1 MKLRMRFFLI
11 YFLCSL
17 LMLFGA
23 MQYFLYRY
31 TLVSTEK
38 ANQMLENTMYSATAQ
53 VENMVGAITNATYLF
68 QANGTTSGSIIDEL
82 QKYKD
87 MNYDMSYYD
96 LYTSRQNI
104 KYICQTLLISN
115 PNINGIFV
123 ILANNQTLGWSN
135 GIDFDYK
142 YKPAE
147 DDWYKE
153 TLDLHG
159 RLYISDL
166 SKKDFFLGAGES
178 VFFAKA
184 LHNIYTN
191 DYLGTVLIDCSPE
204 IFDLSSV
211 NMLPSDIYISLT
223 DADTPESIY
232 YANTETPIAKELF
245 EDDPL
250 FISKDILNGNFT
262 MNVAMNHDYFAD
274 SVSSATRQM
283 YLVALLIMAIL
294 ALVYIPLLNGVIK
307 PIRKLTNHMHATHFR
322 QPANMPRYSKR
333 NDEIGLMY
341 REYDA
346 VVKSLNEYIRK
357 DYQNK
362 LATMD
367 AQMRALEAQI
377 DAHFLFNTLETIN
390 SIAEIEEV
398 EPIQTISMALA
409 NMFRYSIKTQSE
421 LVPLRDEINH
431 IRNYISIQNIRYDN
445 RFTVDIQIPEETLNE
460 RVLKLILQPV
470 IENSINHGFKR
481 CQIRGKILI
490 EAYTDESNLYIRI
503 SDDGVGMNET
513 QLENLKNLLN
523 SRPAVEELGKRV
535 YESIGIKNINSRIQ
549 LYYGTMYGLD
559 IDSVE
564 NEGTTA
570 LITVP
575 RKQERKKDV

>member
-1 MKLRMRFFLI
+1 
-11 YFLCSL
+11 
-17 LMLFGA
+17 MLFGA
-23 MQYFLYRY
+23 MQYFMYRY

-166 SKKDFFLGAGES
+166 SQKDFFLGAGES

-223 DADTPESIY
+223 DADNPASIY
-232 YANTETPIAKELF
+232 YANTKTPIRKEQF

-274 SVSSATRQM
+274 NVNSATRQM
-283 YLVALLIMAIL
+283 YLVAMAIMAVL

-322 QPANMPRYSKR
+322 QPANMPKYSKR
-333 NDEIGLMY
+333 SDEIGLMY

-431 IRNYISIQNIRYDN
+431 IKNYISIQNIRYDN

-490 EAYTDESNLYIRI
+490 EAYTDDLNLYIRI

-513 QLENLKNLLN
+513 QLEKLKNLLN
-523 SRPAVEELGKRV
+523 SKPAVEELGKRV

-559 IDSVE
+559 VDSVE

-575 RKQERKKDV
+575 RKQERKQNV

>member
-1 MKLRMRFFLI
+1 MKLRMRFFLM

-223 DADTPESIY
+223 DAYNPDSIY

-262 MNVAMNHDYFAD
+262 MNVAMNHDYFTD
-274 SVSSATRQM
+274 NVNSATRQM
-283 YLVALLIMAIL
+283 YLVAMAIMAVL

-322 QPANMPRYSKR
+322 QPANMPKYSKR
-333 NDEIGLMY
+333 SDEIA
-341 REYDA
+341 A
-346 VVKSLNEYIRK
+346 VQRYA
-357 DYQNK
+357 QNTAK
-362 LATMD
+362 HT
-367 AQMRALEAQI
+367 
-377 DAHFLFNTLETIN
+377 
-390 SIAEIEEV
+390 SV
-398 EPIQTISMALA
+398 
-409 NMFRYSIKTQSE
+409 SE
-421 LVPLRDEINH
+421 
-431 IRNYISIQNIRYDN
+431 
-445 RFTVDIQIPEETLNE
+445 
-460 RVLKLILQPV
+460 
-470 IENSINHGFKR
+470 
-481 CQIRGKILI
+481 
-490 EAYTDESNLYIRI
+490 
-503 SDDGVGMNET
+503 
-513 QLENLKNLLN
+513 
-523 SRPAVEELGKRV
+523 
-535 YESIGIKNINSRIQ
+535 
-549 LYYGTMYGLD
+549 
-559 IDSVE
+559 
-564 NEGTTA
+564 
-570 LITVP
+570 
-575 RKQERKKDV
+575 

>member
-31 TLVSTEK
+31 TLISTEK
-38 ANQMLENTMYSATAQ
+38 ATQMLENTMYSATAQ

-82 QKYKD
+82 QRYKD
-87 MNYDMSYYD
+87 MNYEMSDYD
-96 LYTSRQNI
+96 IYTSRQNI

-115 PNINGIFV
+115 PQINGIFI
-123 ILANNQTLGWSN
+123 ILANNQTFGWSN
-135 GIDFDYK
+135 GIDFDYR
-142 YKPAE
+142 YEPSE

-153 TLDLHG
+153 TLDHHG

-166 SKKDFFLGAGES
+166 SKKSFFLGADES

-204 IFDLSSV
+204 IFDLGSV

-223 DADTPESIY
+223 DASDPSSIY
-232 YANTETPIAKELF
+232 YANTDLPINKEQYK
-245 EDDPL
+245 DDPL
-250 FISKDILNGNFT
+250 FVTSDILNGNFT
-262 MNVAMNHDYFAD
+262 MNVAMNHDYFTD
-274 SVSSATRQM
+274 NIGSATRQM
-283 YLVALLIMAIL
+283 YLVAFIIMALL

-307 PIRKLTNHMHATHFR
+307 PMQTLTKHMHATHFR
-322 QPANMPRYSKR
+322 QPTDIPKYSNRK
-333 NDEIGLMY
+333 DEIGLMY

-362 LATMD
+362 IVTMD

-409 NMFRYSIKTQSE
+409 SMFRYSIKTQSE
-421 LVPLRDEINH
+421 LVPLRDEIDH
-431 IRNYISIQNIRYDN
+431 IKNYLSIQNIRYDN
-445 RFTVDIQIPEETLNE
+445 RFTVDIRIAEECMDE

-481 CQIRGKILI
+481 CQIRGNILI
-490 EAYTDESNLYIRI
+490 EAYTDDHDLYIKI
-503 SDDGVGMNET
+503 SDDGVGMSKA
-513 QLENLKNLLN
+513 NLDNLQALLC
-523 SRPAVEELGKRV
+523 SKPEMEELGKRV

-549 LYYGTMYGLD
+549 LYYGTMYGLTV
-559 IDSVE
+559 DSVE
-564 NEGTTA
+564 NEGTTTV
-570 LITVP
+570 ITVP
-575 RKQERKKDV
+575 RKQERN

>member
-1 MKLRMRFFLI
+1 
-11 YFLCSL
+11 
-17 LMLFGA
+17 
-23 MQYFLYRY
+23 
-31 TLVSTEK
+31 
-38 ANQMLENTMYSATAQ
+38 
-53 VENMVGAITNATYLF
+53 
-68 QANGTTSGSIIDEL
+68 
-82 QKYKD
+82 

-223 DADTPESIY
+223 DADNPDSIY
-232 YANTETPIAKELF
+232 YANTKTPIRKEQF

-274 SVSSATRQM
+274 NVNSATRQM
-283 YLVALLIMAIL
+283 YLVAMAIMAVL

-322 QPANMPRYSKR
+322 QPANMPKYSKR
-333 NDEIGLMY
+333 SDEIGLMY
-341 REYDA
+341 REYGVELDRTTA
-346 VVKSLNEYIRK
+346 GLL
-357 DYQNK
+357 
-362 LATMD
+362 LAAILSDTLFCST
-367 AQMRALEAQI
+367 AFRA
-377 DAHFLFNTLETIN
+377 FLQTAGLSISRQVPKTL
-390 SIAEIEEV
+390 
-398 EPIQTISMALA
+398 
-409 NMFRYSIKTQSE
+409 
-421 LVPLRDEINH
+421 H
-431 IRNYISIQNIRYDN
+431 IRHCLR
-445 RFTVDIQIPEETLNE
+445 
-460 RVLKLILQPV
+460 LIL
-470 IENSINHGFKR
+470 SLR
-481 CQIRGKILI
+481 
-490 EAYTDESNLYIRI
+490 
-503 SDDGVGMNET
+503 SDKLSLQG
-513 QLENLKNLLN
+513 
-523 SRPAVEELGKRV
+523 
-535 YESIGIKNINSRIQ
+535 
-549 LYYGTMYGLD
+549 
-559 IDSVE
+559 
-564 NEGTTA
+564 
-570 LITVP
+570 
-575 RKQERKKDV
+575 

>member
-17 LMLFGA
+17 LMLFTT

-31 TLVSTEK
+31 NLISAEK
-38 ANQMLENTMYSATAQ
+38 ATQMLENTMYSATAQ

-87 MNYDMSYYD
+87 MNYEMSDYD

-115 PNINGIFV
+115 PQINGIFI
-123 ILANNQTLGWSN
+123 ILANSQTFGWSN

-142 YKPAE
+142 YQPAT
-147 DDWYKE
+147 DDWYKK

-159 RLYISDL
+159 RLYISEL
-166 SKKDFFLGAGES
+166 SKKDFFLGADES

-191 DYLGTVLIDCSPE
+191 DYLGTVLIDCSPD
-204 IFDLSSV
+204 IFNLSSV
-211 NMLPSDIYISLT
+211 NMVPSDIYISLT
-223 DADTPESIY
+223 DANDPKSVY
-232 YANTETPIAKELF
+232 YSNTEIPISKEQF
-245 EDDPL
+245 SDDSL
-250 FISKDILNGNFT
+250 FITRDILNGNFT
-262 MNVAMNHDYFAD
+262 MNVAMNHEYFTGN
-274 SVSSATRQM
+274 VNSATRQM

-307 PIRKLTNHMHATHFR
+307 PIQTLTNHIHSTHFR
-322 QPANMPRYSKR
+322 KPANMPGYSRR

-362 LATMD
+362 LVTMD

-390 SIAEIEEV
+390 SIAEIEEI

-409 NMFRYSIKTQSE
+409 HMFRYSIKTQSE
-421 LVPLRDEINH
+421 LVPLRDEIDH
-431 IRNYISIQNIRYDN
+431 IKNYISIQNIRYDN
-445 RFTVDIQIPEETLNE
+445 RFTVDINIPEECMNE

-481 CQIRGKILI
+481 CQIRGRILV
-490 EAYTDESNLYIRI
+490 EAGTDEQNLYIKI
-503 SDDGVGMNET
+503 SDDGVGMSKAH
-513 QLENLKNLLN
+513 LESLKALLQ
-523 SRPAVEELGKRV
+523 SKPQVEELGKRV

-549 LYYGTMYGLD
+549 LYYGTMYGLTV
-559 IDSVE
+559 DSVE
-564 NEGTTA
+564 NEGTTT

-575 RKQERKKDV
+575 RKQERN

>member
-1 MKLRMRFFLI
+1 
-11 YFLCSL
+11 
-17 LMLFGA
+17 MLFGA
-23 MQYFLYRY
+23 MQYFMYRY

-223 DADTPESIY
+223 DADNPDSIY
-232 YANTETPIAKELF
+232 YANTKTPIRKEQF

-274 SVSSATRQM
+274 NVNSATRQM
-283 YLVALLIMAIL
+283 YLVAMAIMAVL

-322 QPANMPRYSKR
+322 QPANMPKHSKR
-333 NDEIGLMY
+333 SDEIGLMY

-431 IRNYISIQNIRYDN
+431 IKNYISIQNIRYDN

-490 EAYTDESNLYIRI
+490 EAYTDDLNLYIRI

-513 QLENLKNLLN
+513 QLEKLKNLLN
-523 SRPAVEELGKRV
+523 SKPAVEELGKRV

-559 IDSVE
+559 VDSVE

-575 RKQERKKDV
+575 RKQERKQNV

>member
-223 DADTPESIY
+223 DADNPDSIY

-549 LYYGTMYGLD
+549 LYYGTMYGLN

>member
-223 DADTPESIY
+223 DADNPDSIY

-445 RFTVDIQIPEETLNE
+445 RFTVDIQITEETLNE

-513 QLENLKNLLN
+513 QLEKLKNLLN
-523 SRPAVEELGKRV
+523 SKPAVEELGKRV

-559 IDSVE
+559 VDSVE

-575 RKQERKKDV
+575 RKQERKQNV

>member
-17 LMLFGA
+17 LMLFLA
-23 MQYFLYRY
+23 TQYFLYRY
-31 TLVSTEK
+31 RLISTEK
-38 ANQMLENTMYSATAQ
+38 ATQMLENTMYSATAH

-82 QKYKD
+82 QKFKD
-87 MNYDMSYYD
+87 LNYEMSYYD
-96 LYTSRQNI
+96 IYTSRQNI

-115 PNINGIFV
+115 PQINGIFI
-123 ILANNQTLGWSN
+123 ILANNQTFGWSN

-142 YKPAE
+142 YLAAE

-166 SKKDFFLGAGES
+166 SKKDFFLGADES

-204 IFDLSSV
+204 IFNLSNV
-211 NMLPSDIYISLT
+211 NLVPSDIYISLT
-223 DADTPESIY
+223 DAKDPDSLY
-232 YANTETPIAKELF
+232 YSNTEVPVSKNQYGS
-245 EDDPL
+245 DPL
-250 FISKDILNGNFT
+250 FLTKDILNGNFT
-262 MNVAMNHDYFAD
+262 MNVAMNHEYFTGN
-274 SVSSATRQM
+274 VNSAARQM
-283 YLVALLIMAIL
+283 YLVALIIMAAL
-294 ALVYIPLLNGVIK
+294 ALVYIPLLDGVIK
-307 PIRKLTNHMHATHFR
+307 PIKNLTYHMHATHFR
-322 QPANMPRYSKR
+322 KPANMPGYSR
-333 NDEIGLMY
+333 RSDEIGLMY

-362 LATMD
+362 LVTMD

-390 SIAEIEEV
+390 SIAEIEEI

-409 NMFRYSIKTQSE
+409 SMFRYSIKTQSE
-421 LVPLRDEINH
+421 LVPLKDEIDH
-431 IRNYISIQNIRYDN
+431 IKNYISIQNIRYDN
-445 RFTVDIQIPEETLNE
+445 RFTVDIDIPDECMSE

-481 CQIRGKILI
+481 CQIRGRILI
-490 EAYTDESNLYIRI
+490 EAHTDEHNLYIRI
-503 SDDGVGMNET
+503 SDDGVGMDKAH
-513 QLENLKNLLN
+513 LDSLKALL
-523 SRPAVEELGKRV
+523 SSKPQVEELGKRV

-549 LYYGTMYGLD
+549 LYYGTMYGLAV
-559 IDSVE
+559 DSVE
-564 NEGTTA
+564 NEGTTTI
-570 LITVP
+570 ITVP
-575 RKQERKKDV
+575 RKQERN

>member
-223 DADTPESIY
+223 DADNPDSIY

-503 SDDGVGMNET
+503 SDNGVGMNET